1 MASSLPFPD
10 YGLNTDDIH
19 YFHMDSVVR
28 GRGPD
33 RLKYLDLEGRWKL
46 SGKSIPYISAA
57 FNHLQRLNDASVPM
71 RNLERAPLN
80 AIGMVTWNSSARVPE
95 KPEKKELTIL
105 KPEVEIREV
114 IPPSPREVVPHR
126 SAGYG
131 WAHQKRKL
139 SIPDRSRSPSVSSRN
154 GSPTPEFD
162 KFAKYQR
169 KGYRNRTT
177 PFLHDS
183 SPDSG
188 IGSCQITPF
197 VVNNNELNYELV
209 NVKARL
215 RPVTT
220 RVGNLVERMR
230 AEAAETLSPT
240 ANTVEVPEIIVES
253 KSVPDTIDDGIKVE
267 SEIDDCDREVQ
278 WILVDEKVSVIR
290 VEETEYYYST
300 TTYGT
305 RYGSHRDLGYI
316 SNEDRHSS
324 GAPSPKD
331 EATEHL
337 ERPPHRTQP
346 LSPTPNAKVAHDSQ
360 YDPTYLSRDR
370 QYADELTISVKDS
383 SKYYSEKPIASYRDQ
398 YLRKTYELS
407 PKSTGSTDYSSTS
420 EQNSPNKKSP
430 RTAEEYLLEA
440 YHYKS
445 TFRDEPRRSRMDW
458 SPRY

>member
-1 MASSLPFPD
+1 MRRVELDHRIRWKSGCYLESFQIALFDALSVSPGLTRLRQSNGAEMANSLPFPD
-10 YGLNTDDIH
+10 HGLNTDDVH

-57 FNHLQRLNDASVPM
+57 FNHLQRLNDASLPM
-71 RNLERAPLN
+71 RNLGRAPLN
-80 AIGMVTWNSSARVPE
+80 AIGMVTWNSTARVPE

-114 IPPSPREVVPHR
+114 IPPSPREVMPHR

-169 KGYRNRTT
+169 K
-177 PFLHDS
+177 DS
-183 SPDSG
+183 
-188 IGSCQITPF
+188 IT
-197 VVNNNELNYELV
+197 
-209 NVKARL
+209 A
-215 RPVTT
+215 
-220 RVGNLVERMR
+220 
-230 AEAAETLSPT
+230 
-240 ANTVEVPEIIVES
+240 
-253 KSVPDTIDDGIKVE
+253 
-267 SEIDDCDREVQ
+267 
-278 WILVDEKVSVIR
+278 
-290 VEETEYYYST
+290 
-300 TTYGT
+300 YGT

-331 EATEHL
+331 GVTEHL
-337 ERPPHRTQP
+337 ERPPHRTQA
-346 LSPTPNAKVAHDSQ
+346 LSPSPNSKAAHDSQ
-360 YDPTYLSRDR
+360 YDPTYLNRDR
-370 QYADELTISVKDS
+370 QYTDELTISVKDS
-383 SKYYSEKPIASYRDQ
+383 TKYSSDKPIASYRDQ

-420 EQNSPNKKSP
+420 EQNSPNKRSP

-445 TFRDEPRRSRMDW
+445 TLRDEPRRSRMDW

>member
-169 KGYRNRTT
+169 K
-177 PFLHDS
+177 D
-183 SPDSG
+183 
-188 IGSCQITPF
+188 
-197 VVNNNELNYELV
+197 
-209 NVKARL
+209 
-215 RPVTT
+215 
-220 RVGNLVERMR
+220 
-230 AEAAETLSPT
+230 
-240 ANTVEVPEIIVES
+240 
-253 KSVPDTIDDGIKVE
+253 
-267 SEIDDCDREVQ
+267 
-278 WILVDEKVSVIR
+278 
-290 VEETEYYYST
+290 ST